1 MRAIRCNE
9 WKPFRELEVEDIP
22 SPVLG
27 AGQVRIGVHYAGVSF
42 ATDLVTRG
50 QYQRKP
56 PRPFTPGTEVAGV
69 VLEVAPGVNSVAVG
83 DRVCASVDWGG
94 HAEEAVTDPATV
106 YRLPDS
112 FPFDIAPQMPTSY
125 GTSHAALSW
134 RAGLKPGET
143 LLVHGSAGA
152 VGLAAVELGKAMGA
166 RVIATASTPEK
177 LAVARAHGAD
187 RTVLFPGASALEE
200 IRALA
205 PNGVDVVYDPIGG
218 DGFDLALRCT
228 GNEGRI
234 LVIGFAAG
242 RIQQIPANILLV
254 KNVAVMGFNYGLYVG
269 WGLKDERH
277 IHEPRVRAS
286 IEAMFALYEAGKLHP
301 TTSHIF
307 ALDDF
312 RDAMAAVQERRGI
325 GKVLLRMPRA
335 SS

>member
-1 MRAIRCNE
+1 VRAIRCNE
-9 WKPFRELEVEDIP
+9 WKPYRELDVEDIP
-22 SPVLG
+22 APVLG

-56 PRPFTPGTEVAGV
+56 PRPFTPGTEIAGV
-69 VLEVAPGVNSVAVG
+69 VLEAAPGVTRFKAG
-83 DRVCASVDWGG
+83 DRVCASIDWGG

-134 RAGLKPGET
+134 RAGLKAGET

-166 RVIATASTPEK
+166 RVIATASTQAK
-177 LAVARAHGAD
+177 LNVARAHGAD
-187 RTVLFPGASALEE
+187 WTVLFPSVTALSD

-205 PNGVDVVYDPIGG
+205 PDGVDVVYDPIGG

-269 WGLKDERH
+269 WGLKDERL
-277 IHEPRVRAS
+277 IHESRVRAS
-286 IEAMFALYEAGKLHP
+286 IDAMFRLYEAGKLRP

-307 ALDDF
+307 ALEDF
-312 RDAMAAVQERRGI
+312 RDAMATVQERRGI
-325 GKVLLRMPRA
+325 GTVLLRMPRA
-335 SS
+335 GR